1 MTEKILSGLLNRI
14 SPFAALWSSG
24 LSSAATSVQTAGA
37 FKGAEDEESSLR
49 MVTLLFV
56 LMTLMAMVVMI
67 RMIVMLTMTL
77 LVASSS
83 S

>member
-1 MTEKILSGLLNRI
+1 MFRQQVLLN
-14 SPFAALWSSG
+14 G
-24 LSSAATSVQTAGA
+24 G
-37 FKGAEDEESSLR
+37 EDEESLLR

-67 RMIVMLTMTL
+67 RMIVMLKM

>member
-1 MTEKILSGLLNRI
+1 MKTEKILSGLLGRI
-14 SPFAALWSSG
+14 SPFAAVWSSRI
-24 LSSAATSVQTAGA
+24 SSAATSVQTAGA
-37 FKGAEDEESSLR
+37 FEDVRMR
-49 MVTLLFV
+49 MVTLLSV

-67 RMIVMLTMTL
+67 RMIVMLKM